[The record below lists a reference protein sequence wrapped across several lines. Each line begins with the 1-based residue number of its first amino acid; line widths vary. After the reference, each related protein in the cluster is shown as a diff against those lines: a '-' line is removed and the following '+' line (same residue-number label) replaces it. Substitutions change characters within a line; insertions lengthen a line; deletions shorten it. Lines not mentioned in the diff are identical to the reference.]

1 MTIIQL
7 EYLLAVANCGSFSL
21 AAEHCFVTQPSLSMQ
36 VKALEEELGVVLLDR
51 SKKPVIPTEAGDV
64 VLERAR
70 ETLRAYNNIRESV
83 AELKGETSGKLRLG
97 VIPTIA
103 PYLLHKFIPAFVRD
117 YPKVELEIS
126 EMITSDIVEALKRD
140 RIDAAL
146 VASGTCGE
154 GILEQELFNDR
165 FFAYVS
171 PENALYERSNI
182 RIEDIDLRD
191 LVILS
196 AGNCMRDQ
204 IIELCQAK
212 RDMPSHYSFESGSL
226 DTLMR
231 IVDCTSCLTI
241 IPEMAVDFLSVRMRR
256 ILQILH
262 GLFQNRV
269 RRNEP
274 RHNFRLFGRQVLEY
288 RVQRIAGY
296 EGLATGGRH
305 FDRYMR
311 NIDYTVV
318 VRMQIIVVDCR
329 NRNTFVFPKF
339 MKCRIGTV
347 VFLYISDV
355 RIQIGDYLFLILFEF
370 HNLKSFDVARDFL
383 ENDIFRRHDL
393 FRQRAYVGINNILLG
408 TLRHDMQRVNAER
421 RQSVALVVEIVA
433 RGVVSV

>member
-126 EMITSDIVEALKRD
+126 EMITSDIVEALKREY
-140 RIDAAL
+140 RRGAGGQRHL
-146 VASGTCGE
+146 RR

-241 IPEMAVDFLSVRMRR
+241 IPEMAVEYIPADHRDRLKMLAKGATSRKIAVA
-256 ILQILH
+256 
-262 GLFQNRV
+262 V
-269 RRNEP
+269 RRTY
-274 RHNFRLFGRQVLEY
+274 VKSS
-288 RVQRIAGY
+288 
-296 EGLATGGRH
+296 
-305 FDRYMR
+305 
-311 NIDYTVV
+311 
-318 VRMQIIVVDCR
+318 IIKALTDTIMA
-329 NRNTFVFPKF
+329 NAP
-339 MKCRIGTV
+339 
-347 VFLYISDV
+347 
-355 RIQIGDYLFLILFEF
+355 E
-370 HNLKSFDVARDFL
+370 
-383 ENDIFRRHDL
+383 
-393 FRQRAYVGINNILLG
+393 VGN
-408 TLRHDMQRVNAER
+408 
-421 RQSVALVVEIVA
+421 
-433 RGVVSV
+433 

>member
-51 SKKPVIPTEAGDV
+51 SKKPVIPTEAGEV
-64 VLERAR
+64 VLDRAR

-103 PYLLHKFIPAFVRD
+103 PYLLHKFIPDFVRD

-126 EMITSDIVEALKRD
+126 EMVTSDIVEALKR
-140 RIDAAL
+140 
-146 VASGTCGE
+146 
-154 GILEQELFNDR
+154 ELFNDR

-171 PENALYERSNI
+171 PENPLYERQNI
-182 RIEDIDLRD
+182 RIEDIDLKD

-231 IVDCTSCLTI
+231 IVDCTQCVTI
-241 IPEMAVDFLSVRMRR
+241 IPEMAIEYIPADHHDRLKMLAKGATSRKIAVA
-256 ILQILH
+256 
-262 GLFQNRV
+262 V
-269 RRNEP
+269 RRTYVKSSIIKA
-274 RHNFRLFGRQVLEY
+274 LTDT
-288 RVQRIAGY
+288 IMA
-296 EGLATGGRH
+296 
-305 FDRYMR
+305 
-311 NIDYTVV
+311 NIPEV
-318 VRMQIIVVDCR
+318 
-329 NRNTFVFPKF
+329 K
-339 MKCRIGTV
+339 G
-347 VFLYISDV
+347 
-355 RIQIGDYLFLILFEF
+355 
-370 HNLKSFDVARDFL
+370 
-383 ENDIFRRHDL
+383 
-393 FRQRAYVGINNILLG
+393 
-408 TLRHDMQRVNAER
+408 
-421 RQSVALVVEIVA
+421 
-433 RGVVSV
+433 